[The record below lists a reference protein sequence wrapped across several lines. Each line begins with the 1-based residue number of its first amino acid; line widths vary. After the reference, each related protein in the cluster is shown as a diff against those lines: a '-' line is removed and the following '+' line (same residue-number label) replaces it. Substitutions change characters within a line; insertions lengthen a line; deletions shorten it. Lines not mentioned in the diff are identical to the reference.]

1 MRTFIKINKMKIKLF
16 LTFLLATVTLHAQ
29 WTPLTDVNTEVATSN
44 SDDMKV
50 LGTVNGK
57 TVSVFWKVVGS
68 PVNYELRM
76 QVLNDQGVKQ
86 LGPDGVLV
94 SNTMSMSTSTAIM
107 KMAVDQ
113 NEHVYIGATGTNGGI
128 GYAFKLDI
136 NGNHL
141 WNPNGINLGGGYV
154 VTILPLSTG
163 EAVIAWN
170 ASNQTIMQKYSA
182 AGAPIWTSTQ
192 QVSNG
197 ATNGKSPGDLFE
209 LSNNEFLLVFH
220 VISFGINSTLWAQ
233 KYSSMGLPL
242 WSNPIQLSNKSTVWN
257 TSYSATQDGNNVYY
271 GYKAATGTH
280 FDSYLQRINPD
291 GTLPWGINGKDFD
304 ITTTRNEM
312 DTKIAY
318 NSGSPYVWSICNYTN
333 SAQSA
338 FGVYIQKFDKVT
350 GDRQFT
356 DTAKV
361 IYAIGTSKVNSGDLM
376 MVNDLPVFLMKSG
389 FDNGGTPTT
398 LHACMLDANGSFYW
412 PYETKP
418 MGTFLASKKRIH
430 FSKSS
435 NGKVVATFIE
445 TKATG
450 GSKIYAQSV
459 SVNNNNTGTAIVTA
473 CNSFTWI
480 NNVTYTSSNNTAT
493 YLLTNVSGGDS
504 LVTLNLTITAPT
516 QDTLDVSAC
525 GSYTWNGNTYT
536 SSGVY
541 VGQTVNCV
549 TSVLNLSISPNTVH
563 NLSVTECGSYMWNGT
578 TYTTSGLYTGP
589 TVNCVTE
596 TLDLTITPST
606 SDTTIAS
613 ACDSYDW
620 NGNTLTSSG
629 VYPGPTSN
637 CVTAYL
643 DLTIT
648 PSTSDT
654 LFISACDGYIWN
666 DVNYTSSGVYQGVTT
681 NCSTAFLHL
690 TISTV
695 DVSTSVS
702 GMTLSANTTVQGTTY
717 QWVDCDANNT
727 PIPGAVNQFFTATDN
742 GNYAVII
749 TQGNC
754 EVMSACI
761 NVSDVGLHEN
771 STFVFTVFPNP
782 SIDQITIQCEQN
794 ETGIF
799 SIYDQQGRMVMTGQL
814 EGFSTKISME
824 SLTAGTYLLK
834 VGGIESPVLLIKN

>member
-1 MRTFIKINKMKIKLF
+1 MKNKLF
-16 LTFLLATVTLHAQ
+16 LIIILTSLTLHAQ

-57 TVSVFWKVVGS
+57 TVSIFWKVVAS

-76 QVLNDQGVKQ
+76 QVLNNQGVKQ
-86 LGPDGVLV
+86 LGTDGVLV
-94 SNTMSMSTSTAIM
+94 SNNMSMSTSTAIM

-113 NEHVYIGATGTNGGI
+113 NENVYIGATGTNGGI
-128 GYAFKLDI
+128 GFAFKLDI
-136 NGNHL
+136 NGNHI
-141 WNPNGINLGGGYV
+141 WGTNGINLGGGYV
-154 VTILPLSTG
+154 VTILPLSNG

-170 ASNQTIMQKYSA
+170 ASNQTMMQKYSA
-182 AGAPIWTSTQ
+182 SGVPIWTSNQ

-209 LSNNEFLLVFH
+209 LPNNEFLLVFH

-233 KYSSMGLPL
+233 KYNASGLPMFAT
-242 WSNPIQLSNKSTVWN
+242 PIQLSNKSTVWN
-257 TSYSATQDGNNVYY
+257 TSYSTTQDGNVVYY

-280 FDSYLQRINPD
+280 FDSYLQRINAD

-333 SAQSA
+333 SAQSTY
-338 FGVYIQKFDKVT
+338 GVYIQKFDKVT

-361 IYAIGTSKVNSGDLM
+361 IYPIGTWKVNSGDLQI
-376 MVNDLPVFLMKSG
+376 VNGFPVFLVKSG
-389 FDNGGTPTT
+389 LDNGASPTT
-398 LHACMLDANGSFYW
+398 LHACKLDATGSFFW
-412 PYETKP
+412 PYETEP

-430 FSKSS
+430 FSKTN

-459 SVNNNNTGTAIVTA
+459 SLNTNNTGTAIVTA

-480 NNVTYTSSNNTAT
+480 NNVTYTASNNTAT
-493 YLLTNVSGGDS
+493 YLLTNISGGDS
-504 LVTLNLTITAPT
+504 LVTLNLTITAST
-516 QDTLDVSAC
+516 QDILNVSTC

-536 SSGVY
+536 NSGVY
-541 VGQTVNCV
+541 LGATVNCV
-549 TSVLNLSISPNTVH
+549 TSVLNLTISPNTVH
-563 NLSVTECGSYMWNGT
+563 NSSVTECGSYVWNGT
-578 TYTTSGLYTGP
+578 TYTSSGLYTGP

-596 TLDLTITPST
+596 ILDLTITPST
-606 SDTTIAS
+606 NDTTMAS
-613 ACDSYDW
+613 ACDSYVW
-620 NGNTLTSSG
+620 NG
-629 VYPGPTSN
+629 
-637 CVTAYL
+637 
-643 DLTIT
+643 I
-648 PSTSDT
+648 
-654 LFISACDGYIWN
+654 
-666 DVNYTSSGVYQGVTT
+666 NYTSSGVYQGVTS
-681 NCSTAFLHL
+681 NCITEFLL
-690 TISTV
+690 LNIDNV
-695 DVSTSVS
+695 DVSTSIQ
-702 GMTLSANTTVQGTTY
+702 GMTMSANTTVQGTTY

-749 TQGNC
+749 TQGSC
-754 EVMSACI
+754 SVMSACM
-761 NVSDVGLHEN
+761 NASDVSIDQLNEAIFH
-771 STFVFTVFPNP
+771 VYPNP
-782 SIDQITIQCEQN
+782 SFDNITIQGAVN
-794 ETGIF
+794 GAGF
-799 SIYDQQGRMVMTGQL
+799 YSITDDQGRLLMKGQL
-814 EGFSTKISME
+814 NAINTTV
-824 SLTAGTYLLK
+824 SLTPFAQGTYFMHITGLQKPILFM
-834 VGGIESPVLLIKN
+834 KN

>member
-1 MRTFIKINKMKIKLF
+1 MKIKLF
-16 LTFLLATVTLHAQ
+16 IIFILANVSLQAQ

-57 TVSVFWKVVGS
+57 TVSVFWKVVNA
-68 PVNYELRM
+68 PINYELRM

-94 SNTMSMSTSTAIM
+94 SNNMSMSTSTAIM

-113 NEHVYIGATGTNGGI
+113 NENVYIGATGTNGGI
-128 GYAFKLDI
+128 GFAFKLDI

-141 WNPNGINLGGGYV
+141 WGTNGINLGAGYV

-170 ASNQTIMQKYSA
+170 ANNQTMLQKYSA
-182 AGAPIWTSTQ
+182 TGTPIWTVAQ

-242 WSNPIQLSNKSTVWN
+242 WTNPVQLSNKSTSWN

-312 DTKIAY
+312 DTKVAF
-318 NSGSPYVWSICNYTN
+318 STGSPYVWSICNYTN
-333 SAQSA
+333 SGQSTY
-338 FGVYIQKFDKVT
+338 GVYIQKFDKVT

-361 IYAIGTSKVNSGDLM
+361 IYPIGSWKVNSGDLM
-376 MVNDLPVFLMKSG
+376 IVNGLPVFLLKSG
-389 FDNGGTPTT
+389 LDNGATPTT
-398 LHACMLDANGSFYW
+398 LHACMLDASGSFAW
-412 PYETKP
+412 TYETKP
-418 MGTFLASKKRIH
+418 MGTFSASKKRIH
-430 FSKSS
+430 FSKST

-459 SVNNNNTGTAIVTA
+459 STNNNNTGTAVVTA
-473 CNSFTWI
+473 CNSYTWI
-480 NNVTYTSSNNTAT
+480 NNVTYTSNNNTAT

-504 LVTLNLTITAPT
+504 LVTLNLTITSPV
-516 QDTLDVSAC
+516 QDTLTVNTC
-525 GSYTWNGNTYT
+525 GSYSWNGNTY
-536 SSGVY
+536 SNSGIY
-541 VGQTVNCV
+541 VGPTVNCV
-549 TSVLNLSISPNTVH
+549 TSYLNLTISPITVH
-563 NLSVTECGSYMWNGT
+563 NLSVTECGSYTWNGT
-578 TYTTSGLYTGP
+578 TYTSSGIYTSP
-589 TVNCVTE
+589 VVNCVTE

-606 SDTTIAS
+606 NDTTIAS
-613 ACDSYDW
+613 ACGSYLW
-620 NGNTLTSSG
+620 NGTNYTSSG
-629 VYPGPTSN
+629 IYPGPTSN
-637 CVTAYL
+637 CVTSYL

-648 PSTSDT
+648 TNTNDT
-654 LFISACDGYIWN
+654 LTVQSCSDYVWN
-666 DVNYTSSGVYQGVTT
+666 GNTYTTSGVYQGNTT
-681 NCSTAFLHL
+681 NCTTEFLQL
-690 TISTV
+690 TIQNI
-695 DVSTSVS
+695 DASTSVS
-702 GMTLSANTTVQGTTY
+702 GMTLSANTTIQGTTY
-717 QWVDCDANNT
+717 QWVDCDANNA

-754 EVMSACI
+754 EVMSAC
-761 NVSDVGLHEN
+761 VTLSDVGILEN
-771 STFVFTVFPNP
+771 SSADISVYPNP
-782 SIDQITIQCEQN
+782 SSDQITIQAEGF
-794 ETGIF
+794 EGRTF
-799 SIYDQQGRMVMTGQL
+799 SIYDQQGRLVMNGRLAGLKTQISIESFATGSYL
-814 EGFSTKISME
+814 VKIAE
-824 SLTAGTYLLK
+824 AQQPIILLK
-834 VGGIESPVLLIKN
+834 N

>member
-1 MRTFIKINKMKIKLF
+1 MKNKLF
-16 LTFLLATVTLHAQ
+16 LIIILTSLTLHAQ

-57 TVSVFWKVVGS
+57 TVSIFWKVVAS

-76 QVLNDQGVKQ
+76 QVLNNQGVKQ

-94 SNTMSMSTSTAIM
+94 SNNMSMSTSTAIM

-113 NEHVYIGATGTNGGI
+113 NENVYIGATGTNGGI
-128 GYAFKLDI
+128 GFAFKLDI
-136 NGNHL
+136 NGNHI
-141 WNPNGINLGGGYV
+141 WGPNGINLGGGYV
-154 VTILPLSTG
+154 VTILPLSNG

-170 ASNQTIMQKYSA
+170 ASNQTMMQKYSA
-182 AGAPIWTSTQ
+182 TGVPIWTSNQ

-209 LSNNEFLLVFH
+209 LPNNEFLLVFH

-233 KYSSMGLPL
+233 KYNASGLPMFAT
-242 WSNPIQLSNKSTVWN
+242 PIQLSNKSTVWN
-257 TSYSATQDGNNVYY
+257 TSYSTTQDGNVVYY

-280 FDSYLQRINPD
+280 FDSYLQRINAD

-333 SAQSA
+333 SAQSTY
-338 FGVYIQKFDKVT
+338 GVYIQKFDKVT

-361 IYAIGTSKVNSGDLM
+361 IYPIGTWKVNSGDLQI
-376 MVNDLPVFLMKSG
+376 VNGFPVFLVKSG
-389 FDNGGTPTT
+389 LDNGASPTT
-398 LHACMLDANGSFYW
+398 LHACKLDATGSFFW
-412 PYETKP
+412 PYETEP

-430 FSKSS
+430 FSKTN

-459 SVNNNNTGTAIVTA
+459 SLNTNNTGTAIVTA
-473 CNSFTWI
+473 CNSYTWI
-480 NNVTYTSSNNTAT
+480 NNVTYTASNNTAT
-493 YLLTNVSGGDS
+493 YLLTNISGGDS

-516 QDTLDVSAC
+516 QDILNVSTC

-536 SSGVY
+536 NSGVY
-541 VGQTVNCV
+541 LGATVNCV
-549 TSVLNLSISPNTVH
+549 TSALNLTISPNTVH
-563 NLSVTECGSYMWNGT
+563 NSSVTECGSYVWNGT
-578 TYTTSGLYTGP
+578 TYTSTGLYTGP

-606 SDTTIAS
+606 TDTTMAS
-613 ACDSYDW
+613 ACDSYNW
-620 NGNTLTSSG
+620 NGNTFTSSG

-643 DLTIT
+643 YLTIT
-648 PSTSDT
+648 PNSSDT
-654 LFISACDGYIWN
+654 LFASSCDAYLWN
-666 DVNYTSSGVYQGVTT
+666 GVNYTSSGVYQGVTS
-681 NCSTAFLHL
+681 NCVTEFLQL
-690 TISTV
+690 NIDNV
-695 DVSTSVS
+695 DVSTSIQ
-702 GMTLSANTTVQGTTY
+702 GMTMSANTTVQGTTY

-749 TQGNC
+749 TQGSC
-754 EVMSACI
+754 SVMSACM
-761 NVSDVGLHEN
+761 NASDVSIDQLNEAIFH
-771 STFVFTVFPNP
+771 VFPNP
-782 SIDQITIQCEQN
+782 SFDNITIQGAVN
-794 ETGIF
+794 GAGFYSVT
-799 SIYDQQGRMVMTGQL
+799 DDQGRLLLKGPLNANNTTV
-814 EGFSTKISME
+814 
-824 SLTAGTYLLK
+824 SLTPFAQGTYFMHITGLQKPILFM
-834 VGGIESPVLLIKN
+834 KN

>member
-1 MRTFIKINKMKIKLF
+1 MKIKLF
-16 LTFLLATVTLHAQ
+16 LLFLLATISLKAQ

-44 SDDMKV
+44 TDDMKV

-76 QVLNDQGVKQ
+76 QVLNNQGVKQ

-94 SNTMSMSTSTAIM
+94 SNNMSMSTSTAIM

-113 NEHVYIGATGTNGGI
+113 NENVYIGATGTNGGI
-128 GYAFKLDI
+128 GFAFKLDI

-141 WNPNGINLGGGYV
+141 WGPNGINLGGGYV

-170 ASNQTIMQKYSA
+170 ASNQTMMQKYSA
-182 AGAPIWTSTQ
+182 TGTPIWASAQ

-242 WSNPIQLSNKSTVWN
+242 WTNPVQLSNKSTVWN
-257 TSYSATQDGNNVYY
+257 TSYSATQDGNIVYY

-312 DTKIAY
+312 DTKIAF
-318 NSGSPYVWSICNYTN
+318 SAGSPYVWSICNYTN
-333 SAQSA
+333 SAQSTY
-338 FGVYIQKFDKVT
+338 GVYVQKFDKVT

-361 IYAIGTSKVNSGDLM
+361 IYPIGTWKVNAGDLQI
-376 MVNDLPVFLMKSG
+376 VNGFPVFLVKSG
-389 FDNGGTPTT
+389 LDNGASPTS
-398 LHACMLDANGSFYW
+398 LHACKLDANGSFFW
-412 PYETKP
+412 PYETEP
-418 MGTFLASKKRIH
+418 MGTFIASKKRIH
-430 FSKSS
+430 FSKTN

-459 SVNNNNTGTAIVTA
+459 SLNTNNTGTAIVTA
-473 CNSFTWI
+473 CNSYTWI
-480 NNVTYTSSNNTAT
+480 NNVTYTVSNNSAT
-493 YLLTNVSGGDS
+493 VLLTNVTGGDS
-504 LVTLNLTITAPT
+504 LVTLNLTITQPT
-516 QDTLDVSAC
+516 QDTLTVNTCDT
-525 GSYTWNGNTYT
+525 YTWNGTTYAN
-536 SSGVY
+536 SGIY
-541 VGQTVNCV
+541 VGPTINCV
-549 TSVLNLSISPNTVH
+549 TSLLNLTISPSTVH
-563 NLSVTECGSYMWNGT
+563 NLSVTECGSYSWNGT
-578 TYTTSGLYTGP
+578 TYTSSGVYTGP

-596 TLDLTITPST
+596 ILDLTITPSSSDTTHVSSCDAYSWNGSTYSTSGIYPGPTTNCITSYLDLNITQST
-606 SDTTIAS
+606 SDTIS
-613 ACDSYDW
+613 ISSCSDYVW
-620 NGNTLTSSG
+620 NGNT
-629 VYPGPTSN
+629 YSN
-637 CVTAYL
+637 
-643 DLTIT
+643 
-648 PSTSDT
+648 
-654 LFISACDGYIWN
+654 
-666 DVNYTSSGVYQGVTT
+666 SGVYQGTT
-681 NCSTAFLHL
+681 NNCVTDYLNL
-690 TISTV
+690 TIVTV

-702 GMTLSANTTVQGTTY
+702 GMTLSANNTTMGTTY
-717 QWVDCDANNT
+717 QWVDCDNNNA
-727 PIPGAVNQFFTATDN
+727 PIQGAVNQFFTATDP
-742 GNYAVII
+742 GNYAVVI

-754 EVMSACI
+754 VQTSACI
-761 NVSDVGLHEN
+761 SVTDASILEN
-771 STFVFTVFPNP
+771 EQPYMRVYPNP
-782 SIDQITIQCEQN
+782 SNDLLYLESMFTNPTNFQVMDGN
-794 ETGIF
+794 
-799 SIYDQQGRMVMTGQL
+799 GRMVL
-814 EGFSTKISME
+814 EGTIDNALELISVKNMA
-824 SLTAGTYLLK
+824 S
-834 VGGIESPVLLIKN
+834 GIYFLHVNHEALPIRFIKY

>member
-1 MRTFIKINKMKIKLF
+1 MKIKLF
-16 LTFLLATVTLHAQ
+16 LLFLLATISLKAQ

-44 SDDMKV
+44 TDDMKV

-76 QVLNDQGVKQ
+76 QVLNNQGVKQ

-94 SNTMSMSTSTAIM
+94 SNNMSMSTSTAIM

-113 NEHVYIGATGTNGGI
+113 NENVYIGATGTNGGI
-128 GYAFKLDI
+128 GFAFKLDI

-141 WNPNGINLGGGYV
+141 WGPNGINLGGGYV

-170 ASNQTIMQKYSA
+170 ASNQTMMQKYSA
-182 AGAPIWTSTQ
+182 TGTPIWASAQ

-242 WSNPIQLSNKSTVWN
+242 WTNPVQLSNKSTVWN
-257 TSYSATQDGNNVYY
+257 TSYSATQDGNIVYY

-312 DTKIAY
+312 DTKIAF
-318 NSGSPYVWSICNYTN
+318 SAGSPYVWSICNYTN
-333 SAQSA
+333 SAQSTY
-338 FGVYIQKFDKVT
+338 GVYVQKFDKVT

-361 IYAIGTSKVNSGDLM
+361 IYPIGTWKVNAGDLQI
-376 MVNDLPVFLMKSG
+376 VNGFPVFLLKSG
-389 FDNGGTPTT
+389 LDNGASPTS
-398 LHACMLDANGSFYW
+398 LHACKLDANGSFFW
-412 PYETKP
+412 PYETEP
-418 MGTFLASKKRIH
+418 MGTFIASKKRIH
-430 FSKSS
+430 FSKTN

-459 SVNNNNTGTAIVTA
+459 SLNTNNTGTAIVTA
-473 CNSFTWI
+473 CNSYTWI
-480 NNVTYTSSNNTAT
+480 NNVTYTVSNNSAT
-493 YLLTNVSGGDS
+493 VLLTNVTGGDS
-504 LVTLNLTITAPT
+504 LVTLNLTITQPT
-516 QDTLDVSAC
+516 QDTLTVNTCDT
-525 GSYTWNGNTYT
+525 YTWNGTTYAN
-536 SSGVY
+536 SGIY
-541 VGQTVNCV
+541 VGPTINCV
-549 TSVLNLSISPNTVH
+549 TSLLNLTISPSTVH
-563 NLSVTECGSYMWNGT
+563 NLSVTECGSYSWNGT
-578 TYTTSGLYTGP
+578 TYTSSGVYTGP

-596 TLDLTITPST
+596 ILDLTITPSSSDTTHVSSCDAYSWNGSTYSTSGIYPGPTTNCITSYLDLNITQST
-606 SDTTIAS
+606 SDTIS
-613 ACDSYDW
+613 ISSCSDYVW
-620 NGNTLTSSG
+620 NGNT
-629 VYPGPTSN
+629 YSN
-637 CVTAYL
+637 
-643 DLTIT
+643 
-648 PSTSDT
+648 
-654 LFISACDGYIWN
+654 
-666 DVNYTSSGVYQGVTT
+666 SGVYQGTT
-681 NCSTAFLHL
+681 NNCVTDYLNL
-690 TISTV
+690 TIVTV

-702 GMTLSANTTVQGTTY
+702 GMTLSANNTTMGTTY
-717 QWVDCDANNT
+717 QWVDCDNNNA
-727 PIPGAVNQFFTATDN
+727 PIQGAVNQFFTATDP
-742 GNYAVII
+742 GNYAVVI

-754 EVMSACI
+754 VQTSACI
-761 NVSDVGLHEN
+761 SVTDASILEN
-771 STFVFTVFPNP
+771 EQPYMRVYPNP
-782 SIDQITIQCEQN
+782 SNDLLYLESMFTNPTNFQVMDGN
-794 ETGIF
+794 
-799 SIYDQQGRMVMTGQL
+799 GRMVL
-814 EGFSTKISME
+814 EGTIDNPLELIS
-824 SLTAGTYLLK
+824 LK
-834 VGGIESPVLLIKN
+834 NMASGIYFLHVNHEALPIRFIKN

>member
-1 MRTFIKINKMKIKLF
+1 MNKMKIKLF
-16 LTFLLATVTLHAQ
+16 LTFLLATLSMHAQ

-44 SDDMKV
+44 TDDMKV

-76 QVLNDQGVKQ
+76 QVLNNQGVKQ

-94 SNTMSMSTSTAIM
+94 SNNMSMSTSTAIM
-107 KMAVDQ
+107 KLAVDQ
-113 NEHVYIGATGTNGGI
+113 NENVYIGATGTNGGI
-128 GYAFKLDI
+128 GFAFKLDI
-136 NGNHL
+136 NGNHI
-141 WNPNGINLGGGYV
+141 WGTNGINLGGGYV

-170 ASNQTIMQKYSA
+170 SSNQTIMQKYSA
-182 AGAPIWTSTQ
+182 NGTPIWTSTQ

-242 WSNPIQLSNKSTVWN
+242 WTNPIQLSNKSTVWN
-257 TSYSATQDGNNVYY
+257 TSYSSTQDGNNVYY

-312 DTKIAY
+312 DTKIAF
-318 NSGSPYVWSICNYTN
+318 SPGSPYVWSICNYTN
-333 SAQSA
+333 SAQSTY
-338 FGVYIQKFDKVT
+338 GVYIQKFDKVT

-361 IYAIGTSKVNSGDLM
+361 IYPIGTWKVNAGDLQI
-376 MVNDLPVFLMKSG
+376 VNGFPVFLLKNG
-389 FDNGGTPTT
+389 LDNGASPTT
-398 LHACMLDANGSFYW
+398 LHACKLDANGSFFW
-412 PYETKP
+412 PSETEP

-430 FSKSS
+430 FSKTN

-459 SVNNNNTGTAIVTA
+459 SLNTNNTGTAVVTA
-473 CNSFTWI
+473 CNSYTWI
-480 NNVTYTSSNNTAT
+480 NNVTYTASNNTAT
-493 YLLTNVSGGDS
+493 YLLTNISGGDS
-504 LVTLNLTITAPT
+504 LVTLNLTITPPL
-516 QDTLDVSAC
+516 QDTVSVNTC
-525 GSYTWNGNTYT
+525 DTYSWNGTTYT
-536 SSGVY
+536 NSGIY
-541 VGQTVNCV
+541 VGPTVNCV
-549 TSVLNLSISPNTVH
+549 TSVLNLTISPSTVH
-563 NLSVTECGSYMWNGT
+563 NSSVTECGSYSWNGT
-578 TYTTSGLYTGP
+578 TYTISGLYTGP

-606 SDTTIAS
+606 SDTTTATS
-613 ACDSYDW
+613 CDSYTW
-620 NGNTLTSSG
+620 NGNTFTSSG
-629 VYPGPTSN
+629 VYPGPTTN
-637 CVTAYL
+637 CVTSYL
-643 DLTIT
+643 DLSIT
-648 PSTSDT
+648 PSSSDT
-654 LFISACDGYIWN
+654 LFVSACDAYLWN
-666 DVNYTSSGVYQGVTT
+666 GVNYTSSGVYQGVTS
-681 NCSTAFLHL
+681 NCVTEFLQL
-690 TISTV
+690 NIDTV

-702 GMTLSANTTVQGTTY
+702 GMTMSANTTVQGTTY

-749 TQGNC
+749 TQGSC
-754 EVMSACI
+754 EVMSACV
-761 NVSDVGLHEN
+761 NVSDVGMNEN
-771 STFVFTVFPNP
+771 STLVFTVFPNP
-782 SIDQITIQCEQN
+782 SFDQITVQRSQS
-794 ETGIF
+794 ETGRF
-799 SIYDQQGRMVMTGQL
+799 SMYDQQGRMVLSGQL
-814 EGFSTKISME
+814 EGFNTNISLV

>member
-1 MRTFIKINKMKIKLF
+1 MKIKLF
-16 LTFLLATVTLHAQ
+16 LLFLLATISLKAQ

-44 SDDMKV
+44 TDDMKV

-76 QVLNDQGVKQ
+76 QVLNNQGVKQ

-94 SNTMSMSTSTAIM
+94 SNNMSMSTSTAIM

-113 NEHVYIGATGTNGGI
+113 NENVYIGATGTNGGI
-128 GYAFKLDI
+128 GFAFKLDI

-141 WNPNGINLGGGYV
+141 WGPNGINLGGGYV

-170 ASNQTIMQKYSA
+170 ASNQTMMQKYSA
-182 AGAPIWTSTQ
+182 TGTPIWASAQ

-242 WSNPIQLSNKSTVWN
+242 WTNPVQLSNKSTVWN
-257 TSYSATQDGNNVYY
+257 TSYSATQDGNIVYY

-312 DTKIAY
+312 DTKIAF
-318 NSGSPYVWSICNYTN
+318 SAGSPYVWSICNYTN
-333 SAQSA
+333 SAQSTY
-338 FGVYIQKFDKVT
+338 GVYVQKFDKVT

-361 IYAIGTSKVNSGDLM
+361 IYPIGTWKVNAGDLQI
-376 MVNDLPVFLMKSG
+376 VNGFPVFLVKSG
-389 FDNGGTPTT
+389 LDNGASPTS
-398 LHACMLDANGSFYW
+398 LYACKLDANGSFFW
-412 PYETKP
+412 TYETEP
-418 MGTFLASKKRIH
+418 MGTFIASKKRIH
-430 FSKSS
+430 FSKTN

-459 SVNNNNTGTAIVTA
+459 SLNTNNTGTAIVTA
-473 CNSFTWI
+473 CNSYTWI
-480 NNVTYTSSNNTAT
+480 NNVTYTASNNSAT
-493 YLLTNVSGGDS
+493 VLLTNVTGGDS
-504 LVTLNLTITAPT
+504 LVTLNLTITPPT
-516 QDTLDVSAC
+516 QDTLTVNTCDT
-525 GSYTWNGNTYT
+525 YTWNGTTYAN
-536 SSGVY
+536 SGIY
-541 VGQTVNCV
+541 VGPTINCV
-549 TSVLNLSISPNTVH
+549 TSLLNLTISPSTVH
-563 NLSVTECGSYMWNGT
+563 NLSVTECGSYSWNGT
-578 TYTTSGLYTGP
+578 TYTSSGVYTGP

-596 TLDLTITPST
+596 ILDLTITPSSSDTTHVSSCDAYSWNGSTYSTSGIYPGPTTNCITSYLDLNITQST
-606 SDTTIAS
+606 SDTIS
-613 ACDSYDW
+613 ISSCSDYVW
-620 NGNTLTSSG
+620 NGNT
-629 VYPGPTSN
+629 YSN
-637 CVTAYL
+637 
-643 DLTIT
+643 
-648 PSTSDT
+648 
-654 LFISACDGYIWN
+654 
-666 DVNYTSSGVYQGVTT
+666 SGVYQGTT
-681 NCSTAFLHL
+681 NNCVTDYLNL
-690 TISTV
+690 TIVTV

-702 GMTLSANTTVQGTTY
+702 GMTLSANNTTMGTTY
-717 QWVDCDANNT
+717 QWIDCDNNNA
-727 PIPGAVNQFFTATDN
+727 PIQGAVNQFFTATDP
-742 GNYAVII
+742 GNYAVVI

-754 EVMSACI
+754 VQTSACI
-761 NVSDVGLHEN
+761 SVTDASILEN
-771 STFVFTVFPNP
+771 EQPYMRVYPNP
-782 SIDQITIQCEQN
+782 SNDLLYLKSMFTNPTNFQVMDGN
-794 ETGIF
+794 
-799 SIYDQQGRMVMTGQL
+799 GRMVL
-814 EGFSTKISME
+814 EGTIDNPLELISVKNMA
-824 SLTAGTYLLK
+824 S
-834 VGGIESPVLLIKN
+834 GIYFLHVNHEALPIRFIKY

>member
-1 MRTFIKINKMKIKLF
+1 MKIKLF
-16 LTFLLATVTLHAQ
+16 LLFLLATISLKAQ

-44 SDDMKV
+44 TDDMKV

-76 QVLNDQGVKQ
+76 QVLNNQGVKQ

-94 SNTMSMSTSTAIM
+94 SNNMSMSTSTAIM

-113 NEHVYIGATGTNGGI
+113 NENVYIGATGTNGGI
-128 GYAFKLDI
+128 GFAFKLDI

-141 WNPNGINLGGGYV
+141 WGPNGINLGGGYV

-170 ASNQTIMQKYSA
+170 ASNQTMMQKYSA
-182 AGAPIWTSTQ
+182 TGTPIWASAQ

-242 WSNPIQLSNKSTVWN
+242 WTNPVQLSNKSTVWN
-257 TSYSATQDGNNVYY
+257 TSYSATQDGNIVYY

-312 DTKIAY
+312 DTKIAF
-318 NSGSPYVWSICNYTN
+318 SAGSPYVWSICNYTN
-333 SAQSA
+333 SAQSTY
-338 FGVYIQKFDKVT
+338 GVYVQKFDKVT

-361 IYAIGTSKVNSGDLM
+361 IYPIGTWKVNAGDLQI
-376 MVNDLPVFLMKSG
+376 VNGFPVFLVKSG
-389 FDNGGTPTT
+389 LDNGASPTS
-398 LHACMLDANGSFYW
+398 LHACKLDANGAFFW
-412 PYETKP
+412 PSETEP
-418 MGTFLASKKRIH
+418 MGTYIASKKRIH
-430 FSKSS
+430 FSKTN

-459 SVNNNNTGTAIVTA
+459 ALNTNNTGTAIVTA
-473 CNSFTWI
+473 CNSYTWI
-480 NNVTYTSSNNTAT
+480 NNVTYTASNNSAT
-493 YLLTNVSGGDS
+493 VLLTNITGGDS
-504 LVTLNLTITAPT
+504 LVTLNLTITQPT
-516 QDTLDVSAC
+516 QDTLTVNTCDT
-525 GSYTWNGNTYT
+525 YTWNGTTYAN
-536 SSGVY
+536 SGIY
-541 VGQTVNCV
+541 VGPTINCV
-549 TSVLNLSISPNTVH
+549 TSLLNLTISPSTVH
-563 NLSVTECGSYMWNGT
+563 NLSVTECGSYSWNGT
-578 TYTTSGLYTGP
+578 TYTSSGVYTGP

-596 TLDLTITPST
+596 ILDLTITPSSSDTTHVSSCDAYSWNGSTYSTSGIYPGPTTNCITSYLDLNITQST
-606 SDTTIAS
+606 SDTIS
-613 ACDSYDW
+613 ISSCSDYVW
-620 NGNTLTSSG
+620 NGNT
-629 VYPGPTSN
+629 YSN
-637 CVTAYL
+637 
-643 DLTIT
+643 
-648 PSTSDT
+648 
-654 LFISACDGYIWN
+654 
-666 DVNYTSSGVYQGVTT
+666 SGVYQGTT
-681 NCSTAFLHL
+681 NNCVTDYLNL
-690 TISTV
+690 TIVTV

-702 GMTLSANTTVQGTTY
+702 GMTLSANNTTMGTTY
-717 QWVDCDANNT
+717 QWVDCDNNNA
-727 PIPGAVNQFFTATDN
+727 PIQGAVNQFFTATDP
-742 GNYAVII
+742 GNYAVVI

-754 EVMSACI
+754 VQTSACI
-761 NVSDVGLHEN
+761 SVTDASILEN
-771 STFVFTVFPNP
+771 EQPYMRVYPNP
-782 SIDQITIQCEQN
+782 SNDLLYLESMFTNPTNFQVMDGN
-794 ETGIF
+794 
-799 SIYDQQGRMVMTGQL
+799 GRMVL
-814 EGFSTKISME
+814 EGTIDNPLELIS
-824 SLTAGTYLLK
+824 LK
-834 VGGIESPVLLIKN
+834 NMASGIYFLHVNHEALPIRFIKN